1 MTTAPSVK
9 LLEVR
14 RHEWPFRL
22 RMPFRFGAVTHTH
35 GRQAVVRARI
45 RLGDGREG
53 WGVAAESLAAKW
65 FEKDPVYSDEE
76 NFRQLRHALELTEAC
91 YRASS
96 PRTAFALHADNYADL
111 VAEGARDRLSPLVT
125 SFGPAL
131 IDRAILDAVCRLLGV
146 SFYRAMRGNVPG
158 MAPHAAIADLGAFDF
173 GKFLAARNP
182 ANEVHARHTVGLVD
196 PIVAGDQTPEGRVGD
211 GLPETLE
218 EVVGTYGHRYFK
230 LKVGGNVAADIE
242 RLSRIAS
249 VLDRIAEPYFASL
262 DGNEQ
267 YQTAAEV
274 LELWRRM
281 QATPALGRL
290 NRSIIFIEQPIKRA
304 AALDADI
311 GLLSD
316 EKPVIVDE
324 SDGELGT
331 FPKARA
337 LGYRG
342 ISSKAC
348 KGFYKSFVNLARCET
363 WNREAGANRYFL
375 SAEDLTTLAGTCVQQ
390 DLVLINLLG
399 LAHVERNGHHFVDG
413 FAGRPASEAA
423 RFLAAHPDLYHA
435 SPRGPRLRIDGGRIR
450 LASLDCV
457 GFGATVEPDYEE
469 MEAMPASNW
478 PPLG

>member
-1 MTTAPSVK
+1 MTHAPQVK
-9 LLEVR
+9 LIEVR
-14 RHEWPFRL
+14 RYEWPFRL

-35 GRQAVVRARI
+35 GRQAVVRALI
-45 RLGDGREG
+45 RLEDGREG

-65 FEKDPVYSDEE
+65 FEKDPAYSDED
-76 NFRQLRHALELTEAC
+76 NFRQLRHALELTEAG
-91 YRASS
+91 YLATS
-96 PRTAFALHADNYADL
+96 PRTAFALYADNYADL
-111 VAEGARDRLSPLVT
+111 IAAGRKARLSPLVT
-125 SFGPAL
+125 GFGPAL
-131 IDRAILDAVCRLLGV
+131 IDRAILDALCRLHGI
-146 SFYRAMRGNVPG
+146 SFYRAMQGNLTG
-158 MAPHAAIADLGAFDF
+158 MAPHPAIADLGAFDF
-173 GKFLAARNP
+173 GAFLAARQP
-182 ANEVHARHTVGLVD
+182 AASVHARHTVGLVD
-196 PIVAGDQTPEGRVGD
+196 PIVAADQSQGGRVND

-218 EVVGTYGHRYFK
+218 EVVAAYGHRYFK
-230 LKVGGNVAADIE
+230 LKVGGNVREDIE

-267 YQTAAEV
+267 YQDAAGV

-281 QATPALGRL
+281 QETAALARL

-311 GLLSD
+311 GGLSS

-324 SDGELGT
+324 SDGELDI
-331 FPKARA
+331 FPRARA

-363 WNREAGANRYFL
+363 WNQEAGGARYFL

-390 DLVLINLLG
+390 DLALINLLG
-399 LAHVERNGHHFVDG
+399 LGHVERNGHHFVDG
-413 FAGRPASEAA
+413 FAGRPPAEAA
-423 RFLAAHPDLYHA
+423 RFLAAHPDLYRS
-435 SPRGPRLRIDGGRIR
+435 SPGGPRLRIQDGRIA

-457 GFGATVEPDYEE
+457 GLGAHVEPDYGQ
-469 MEAMPASNW
+469 METMPPSQW
-478 PPLG
+478 PPTG